1 MPEDIGRMDFEG
13 GFPATERTDRD
24 DIEAVRERLYS
35 TLSKTQR
42 QYMEMR
48 NGKGMSLDE
57 ISAATGRP
65 KSSIKVTISAARRQL
80 LEKLEKEVL

>member
-1 MPEDIGRMDFEG
+1 
-13 GFPATERTDRD
+13 
-24 DIEAVRERLYS
+24 
-35 TLSKTQR
+35 
-42 QYMEMR
+42 MR

-57 ISAATGRP
+57 ISAETGRP